1 MATSSDSRLSP
12 QQQKLVG
19 ELEGRGDVNIEYLY
33 RRVFGEPD
41 AEMKV
46 WRMQQKLG
54 SLIVK
59 VNDRLGRKAILP
71 GRIKQTYTLAD

>member
-41 AEMKV
+41 PEMKV

-59 VNDRLGRKAILP
+59 VNDRLGRKAIAP